1 MPGATKI
8 WATVQL
14 LPQAGALLPFKKR
27 QGNEIKTLRYLNIQ
41 QEDIAKLTKK
51 LIRKIK

>member
-14 LPQAGALLPFKKR
+14 LPQAGTLLPFEKGKEMRLKHCDIWIFNKKIS
-27 QGNEIKTLRYLNIQ
+27 QN
-41 QEDIAKLTKK
+41 
-51 LIRKIK
+51 

>member
-14 LPQAGALLPFKKR
+14 LPQAGALLSFKKGR
-27 QGNEIKTLRYLNIQ
+27 EMRLKHC
-41 QEDIAKLTKK
+41 DI
-51 LIRKIK
+51 